1 MSSGSII
8 GIGCDLVQVDRIAGL
23 LGKGRDQFLKRVL
36 TPAELLVFEQRSSRS
51 EIRGCLFV
59 ASRFAGKEAFS
70 KAMGCGLGQQ
80 FSFQDL
86 SILNGAS
93 GCPLIEYSDK
103 LLAWLNDLNAVAH
116 ISLSDEQSMVMATVV
131 LSKK

>member
-23 LGKGRDQFLKRVL
+23 LGKGSDQFLKRVL
-36 TPAELLVFEQRSSRS
+36 TPAELLVFEQRSNRS
-51 EIRGCLFV
+51 ELRGCLFV

-70 KAMGCGLGQQ
+70 KAMGCGVGQQ

-86 SILNGAS
+86 SILNSTS

-103 LLAWLNDLNAVAH
+103 LLGWLNDLNAIAH